1 MNHTIDFL
9 YSKLL
14 SCGIYAGNGRVNYGC
29 RSAGLSNYN
38 VSSHF
43 DIISLLQVQVSEKVE
58 RTVKGIT
65 A

>member
-43 DIISLLQVQVSEKVE
+43 DISF
-58 RTVKGIT
+58 
-65 A
+65 